1 MNSLDCVK
9 KRIRSAIVRSSVPED
24 PSHAENTL
32 EWLLKFKP
40 NADEAL
46 RIAALGHDIERAIE
60 ERKVRREDFGD
71 YDALKAAHA
80 ENSAVILREIMKEC
94 EVSDPSL
101 INETCRLVEAHEVGG
116 DPSSDLL
123 RDADGISFF
132 DVNLPLYFQREGWD
146 ETRRRSIWGY
156 RRLTPGAK
164 EIVKHI
170 VYEEE
175 VLMRLLHEVTHVKR
189 GQLPID

>member
-1 MNSLDCVK
+1 MNNLDCVK
-9 KRIRSAIVRSSVPED
+9 KRIRSAVARSSVPED

-40 NADEAL
+40 DADEAL
-46 RIAALGHDIERAIE
+46 RIAALGHDIERAID

-71 YDALKAAHA
+71 YDAFKAVHA
-80 ENSAVILREIMKEC
+80 ENSSVILREIMEEC

-101 INETCRLVEAHEVGG
+101 INEICRLVEAHEVGG

-123 RDADGISFF
+123 RDADGISYF
-132 DVNLPLYFQREGWD
+132 DVD
-146 ETRRRSIWGY
+146 ETKRRSIWGY
-156 RRLTPGAK
+156 RRLTPRAK

-175 VLMRLLHEVTHVKR
+175 VLMRLLREVTHESVN
-189 GQLPID
+189 